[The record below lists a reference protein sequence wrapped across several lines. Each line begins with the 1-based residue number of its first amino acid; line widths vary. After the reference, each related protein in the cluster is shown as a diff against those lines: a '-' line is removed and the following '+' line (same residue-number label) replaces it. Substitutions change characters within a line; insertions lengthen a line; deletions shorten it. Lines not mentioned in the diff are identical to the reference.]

1 MTGATKYETVARVI
15 VPDFQCYPVTDI
27 VFTSPE
33 CTAHSQAKGVAF
45 VKQTPSLWAALRSRH
60 KGSVRIRKV

>member
-33 CTAHSQAKGVAF
+33 CTAHSQAKGV
-45 VKQTPSLWAALRSRH
+45 TSTSSRARFG
-60 KGSVRIRKV
+60 KR